1 LQTVIAENQ
10 NLRELLGISLM
21 GEKEIEN
28 IENELNEIEFFQKV
42 DSSAKKNSEKE
53 LNSGNKQNEISKKEI
68 EK

>member
-1 LQTVIAENQ
+1 MQTVIAENQ